1 MQLRTCTL
9 GALGCALAR
18 FMISR
23 SRGWVRNC
31 KSSRWIAG
39 TSDRRKAED
48 VGRDIEVLSAGRKPA
63 NAINAGSA
71 ASLAEI
77 GADMSGG
84 VPTAIDADVMR
95 TADRVIV
102 VGGADIPDYDGMKT
116 DIERWEVDEP
126 SLRGVEG
133 EGRMNLIRDEID
145 ERVNKLID
153 EL

>member
-1 MQLRTCTL
+1 MTDKPTVYFLCNSNGGKSQMAEAIMRLR
-9 GALGCALAR
+9 ADEA
-18 FMISR
+18 
-23 SRGWVRNC
+23 
-31 KSSRWIAG
+31 
-39 TSDRRKAED
+39 
-48 VGRDIEVLSAGRKPA
+48 GRDIEVLSAGRKPA

-116 DIERWEVDEP
+116 GIERWEVDEP
-126 SLRGVEG
+126 SLRGVKG
-133 EGRMNLIRDEID
+133 EERMNLIRDEID
-145 ERVNKLID
+145 ERVKKLID